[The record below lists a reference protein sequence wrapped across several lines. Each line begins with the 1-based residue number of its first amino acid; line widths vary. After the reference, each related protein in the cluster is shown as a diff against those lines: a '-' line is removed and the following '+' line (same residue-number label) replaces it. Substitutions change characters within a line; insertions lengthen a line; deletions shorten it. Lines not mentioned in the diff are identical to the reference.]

1 MKTNTVT
8 NWKKKIAL
16 LIEIYARSIVA
27 LNDLSENEFYTAD
40 AIELNCYEKFKHML
54 NKLFNGDLNDAS
66 IEFITNYSKFDGKS
80 LREIGEETSFEMLK
94 DFEKILSECRK
105 DLIL

>member
-1 MKTNTVT
+1 MKTNTVI
-8 NWKKKIAL
+8 NWQKKIAL
-16 LIEIYARSIVA
+16 QIEIYTRAIVE

-54 NKLFNGDLNDAS
+54 NKLINGDLNDAS
-66 IEFITNYSKFDGKS
+66 IEFITKYNKFDGKS
-80 LREIGEETSFEMLK
+80 LREIGEENSFEMLK
-94 DFEKILSECRK
+94 DFEKILSDCRK